1 MSDDKTLT
9 SLYRPHQNDENFHR
23 YFKLIDMDLKM

>member
-9 SLYRPHQNDENFHR
+9 SWYRPHQNFRELSSIF
-23 YFKLIDMDLKM
+23 